1 MKLFTPLKLRNLE
14 LENRWVMSPMCMYSC
29 ENGMPN
35 DFHLVHYGSRA
46 MGGTGLLIME
56 ATGVLPEGR
65 ITHKCLGLWNDE
77 QKAQLKKIVS
87 FIHQNS
93 NTKVGIQLA
102 HAGRKASTWEG
113 VQLPISEGWTTVAP
127 SKIPYKDS
135 ERVPHELSE
144 QEIKDIVQAFKDAAE
159 RALDAGFDLIEI
171 QGAHGYLIHQF
182 LSPLS
187 NQRSDQYGG
196 SFENRIRFLLEIV
209 DQIIPIL
216 DQDHPLLVRLSAD
229 EYAPQGWD
237 VAQSIEL
244 SKILKSKGVD
254 LIDVSSGGNIQG
266 ARISVF
272 DSYQVPF
279 SEAIRNEASIKTG
292 AVGLIHNALQAEEI
306 LTQGKADLIFVGRE
320 ILRNPYLASQT
331 AMQYKENY
339 SFPTQYERAKLE

>member
-29 ENGMPN
+29 EHGMPN
-35 DFHLVHYGSRA
+35 DFHFVHYGSRA

-65 ITHKCLGLWNDE
+65 ITHKCLGLWNDK
-77 QKAQLKKIVS
+77 QKVELEKIVS
-87 FIHQNS
+87 FIHKNS
-93 NTKVGIQLA
+93 NSKVGIQLA

-113 VQLPISEGWTTVAP
+113 VQLPASEGWIPVAP
-127 SKIPYKDS
+127 SQIPYKDS
-135 ERVPHELSE
+135 EQIPHELNE
-144 QEIKDIVQAFKDAAE
+144 QEIKEIVQAFKNAAE
-159 RALDAGFDLIEI
+159 RALDAGFDLLEI
-171 QGAHGYLIHQF
+171 HGAHGYLIHQF

-187 NQRSDQYGG
+187 NQRSDLYGG
-196 SFENRIRFLLEIV
+196 SFENRIRFLLEII
-209 DQIIPIL
+209 DQITPLL
-216 DQDHPLLVRLSAD
+216 DQKHPLLVRLSAD
-229 EYAPQGWD
+229 EYAQEGWD
-237 VAQSIEL
+237 VSQSIAL

-279 SEAIRNEASIKTG
+279 AEAIRSEASIKTG

-306 LTQGKADLIFVGRE
+306 LIQDKADLIFVGRE

-331 AMQYKENY
+331 AMEYNENC
-339 SFPTQYERAKLE
+339 SFPVQYERAKRG